1 MMTTMLTTQALRT
14 VRINSFL
21 CIIRY
26 VYMVL
31 SAATKEICRALR
43 LIPGIPHT
51 PLILGNLKHSVES
64 SRHKLSI
71 ALIHTAEVQL

>member
-1 MMTTMLTTQALRT
+1 
-14 VRINSFL
+14 
-21 CIIRY
+21 
-26 VYMVL
+26 MVL